1 MLRPISDLDQD
12 FYSEDAAGLAAELE
26 EAGFKV
32 ERLGELRRR
41 GVGDRRALPALLKW
55 FPRATFA
62 PLRGDIAYVLASR
75 WAQPEG
81 LRALLD
87 EYHRIDGSTTPSDG
101 MVRAAI
107 CTSLERVA
115 DNTVLDELIAIASD
129 PTHGTGRGMAV
140 VALGNMHHDAR
151 QAALDTLLKLLEDDD
166 VVLFAL
172 LGLVKMDAR
181 EALRPVVFL
190 TRHRN
195 PIVAKTAV
203 RTVTRWTAEVG

>member
-12 FYSEDAAGLAAELE
+12 LYSEAAAGLAAELDD
-26 EAGFKV
+26 AGFTV
-32 ERLGELRRR
+32 DRLGELRRR
-41 GVGDRRALPALLKW
+41 DVGDRRALPALLNW
-55 FPRATFA
+55 FHRATFA
-62 PLRGDIAYVLASR
+62 SLRGDIAYVLASR

-87 EYHRIDGSTTPSDG
+87 EYHRIDGSADPSDR
-101 MVRAAI
+101 MLRAAI

-115 DNTVLDELIAIASD
+115 DNTVLDELIAIARD
-129 PTHGTGRGMAV
+129 KTHGTNRGMAI
-140 VALGNMHHDAR
+140 VALGNMRSEAR
-151 QAALDTLLKLLEDDD
+151 QRALDTLLGLLEDDD

-181 EALRPVVFL
+181 EALRPIIFL

-195 PIVAKTAV
+195 PIVAKVAV
-203 RTVTRWTAEVG
+203 RTVARWTA